1 MPGKFRPGQIFY
13 TNNGSGAPIN
23 HGAPC
28 LSEGRVGI
36 AIKQK
41 APAWSAGFTAQNVI
55 ATSEDFAMKVKGEV
69 EVAEVSG
76 FAVGDPVYITAANV
90 LTETSGGNTKFGRV
104 TQIEGERGAPTNKV
118 RIDLDA
124 KDSF

>member
-1 MPGKFRPGQIFY
+1 MPKNRPGNIFY
-13 TNNGSGAPIN
+13 TNNASGAAIT

-28 LSEGRVGI
+28 VSEGRVGV
-36 AIKQK
+36 AVKQR
-41 APAWSAGFTAQNVI
+41 APAWSAGYTGVNAI
-55 ATSEDFAMKVKGEV
+55 ATSEDFAMIVKGVV

-90 LTETSGGNTKFGRV
+90 LTETSAGNTKYGRV
-104 TQIEGERGAPTNKV
+104 TEIEGERGTPTNKV

>member
-1 MPGKFRPGQIFY
+1 MPKERPGNAFY
-13 TNNGSGAPIN
+13 TVNASAAPIK

-28 LSEGRVGI
+28 VSEGRVGT

-41 APAWSAGFTAQNVI
+41 APAWSAGFADQDMIAVGEEFVI
-55 ATSEDFAMKVKGEV
+55 RTKGYGEYEEV
-69 EVAEVSG
+69 TG

-90 LTETSGGNTKFGRV
+90 LTETATGNTKFGRV
-104 TQIEGERGAPTNKV
+104 IEIEGERGTPTNKV